1 MVREDRYKIIGVL
14 GEGGMGTVYLAEDRR
29 LPGKKWAI
37 KEIRDGAPGSWAL
50 REAAALA
57 GLSHPGLPQVADYF
71 ESEDGKRGYLV
82 MEHIEGET
90 MEERF
95 VRNGR
100 KADAA
105 AAVRWALQLCDVLG
119 YLHGIRP
126 HPVIHRDLKPSNVLI
141 TAQDRVVLID
151 FGISRLEKG
160 TGQDTVR
167 LGTIGFAAPELI
179 ARGRTD
185 PRSDLYSL
193 GAVLFY
199 LLSGGRHPSVLAR
212 PAAEELAEAPPGLRQ
227 IVGKLLDPDPE
238 RRYPDAESVKAA
250 LKTVMAELARMEA
263 GGEQPGTG
271 GAGRKRLVAVL
282 SLYPGA
288 GSTVAVLAM
297 AALMARRNVSH
308 AVLEHPAAE
317 PVLDGW
323 LDPAVLD
330 GREGGTLW
338 LTAGRLRER
347 FGEWN
352 ETVQLQALLEADAQV
367 IVADLSH
374 GWEERTAERLL
385 ALADETVIVAGSRS
399 IPLASRPVQEHLGKA
414 AFWLET
420 GRSVTL
426 FWNGAS
432 VQPDSRVE
440 QPPFRT
446 VVRLPLCPALPIW
459 ESSGNPGRLPN
470 DPELRPWLDRIDAWL
485 LGLCAAWRIPVGTGR
500 KRKSLIFWKKGI
512 DNLLPDLV

>member
-1 MVREDRYKIIGVL
+1 MREDRYKIIGVL

-37 KEIRDGAPGSWAL
+37 KEIREGAPGSGAL

-71 ESEDGKRGYLV
+71 ESEDGKCGFLV

-95 VRNGR
+95 VRCGR
-100 KADAA
+100 KVDAA
-105 AAVRWALQLCDVLG
+105 AAVRWAVQLCDVLG

-167 LGTIGFAAPELI
+167 LGTIGFAAPELL

-199 LLSGGRHPSVLAR
+199 LLSGGRHPAALAR
-212 PAAEELAEAPPGLRQ
+212 PAAEELENVPFGLRQ
-227 IVGKLLDPDPE
+227 IVGKLLEPDPD
-238 RRYPDAESVKAA
+238 RRYSDAESVKTA
-250 LKTVMAELARMEA
+250 LQAVMAELSRSEA
-263 GGEQPGTG
+263 GKEPSGAG

-297 AALMARRNVSH
+297 AALMARRNLSH

-330 GREGGTLW
+330 GRDGGTLW
-338 LTAGRLRER
+338 LTAGHLRER
-347 FGEWN
+347 YGEWN
-352 ETVQLQALLEADAQV
+352 DTVQLQALLEADAQV

-374 GWEERTAERLL
+374 GWEEGTAERLL

-399 IPLASRPVQEHLGKA
+399 LPLASRPVRENVGKA
-414 AFWLET
+414 AFWLEA

-432 VQPDSRVE
+432 IHPDPRIA
-440 QPPFRT
+440 QLPFRA
-446 VVRLPLCPALPIW
+446 VVRLPHCPELPVW
-459 ESSGNPGRLPN
+459 ECSGNPDRMPD
-470 DPELRPWLDRIDAWL
+470 DPELRPWLGRIDDWL
-485 LGLCAAWRIPVGTGR
+485 LGLFAGWRIPVETGR
-500 KRKSLIFWKKGI
+500 RRKSLIFWKKGI
-512 DNLLPDLV
+512 DNLMPDLV